1 MIKLLFCDLLVSS
14 IARESKTVLD
24 YGFHAANSGS
34 HLLDSSLCQWNLDFE
49 FQSLVWFGIPWAV
62 FRIPRPGF
70 RIPQAKISRTLQF
83 GFPYYSYL
91 KTTPLQCLFCLFVCL
106 FSPRCLLSSRF
117 LNFYKSN
124 LAPCKVKIWFPGS
137 WNFFLFWIP
146 ESAKFLLVGSEIL
159 GFGISGLSQGI
170 RNPAN
175 DWNLESKFHGKGIRN
190 PITRTRNK
198 QRGIQNPVL
207 NYLTWSVWE

>member
-1 MIKLLFCDLLVSS
+1 MFCNLLVSF

-124 LAPCKVKIWFPGS
+124 LAPCKVYDFRDPGILSLLDSGIRKILACWIRNSGL
-137 WNFFLFWIP
+137 WNQRFKSRNP
-146 ESAKFLLVGSEIL
+146 ESSKRLESAIQVPRK
-159 GFGISGLSQGI
+159 
-170 RNPAN
+170 RNP
-175 DWNLESKFHGKGIRN
+175 ESN
-190 PITRTRNK
+190 N
-198 QRGIQNPVL
+198 
-207 NYLTWSVWE
+207 

>member
-1 MIKLLFCDLLVSS
+1 MQAVPTSCHSLSCISVINLLFCDLLVSS

-70 RIPQAKISRTLQF
+70 RIPKAKISRTLQF
-83 GFPYYSYL
+83 GFPYDSYL
-91 KTTPLQCLFCLFVCL
+91 KTTPLQCLFCLLVCL

-137 WNFFLFWIP
+137 WNFFLLDSGIRKILACWIRNSGLWNQRFKSRNP
-146 ESAKFLLVGSEIL
+146 ESRKRLESRIKVPRK
-159 GFGISGLSQGI
+159 
-170 RNPAN
+170 RNP
-175 DWNLESKFHGKGIRN
+175 ESN
-190 PITRTRNK
+190 N
-198 QRGIQNPVL
+198 
-207 NYLTWSVWE
+207 